1 MVFSAGCEKQ
11 AKMWPILSGGQAVTV
26 GIHDA
31 PIKSISWIPEMNLL
45 VIGSWDKTLKYVL
58 HLDLG
63 TEGVFVVTRPF
74 ILELW
79 EVVVEYGTH
88 LSNVQK

>member
-1 MVFSAGCEKQ
+1 
-11 AKMWPILSGGQAVTV
+11 MWPILSGGQAVTV
-26 GIHDA
+26 GMHDA

-45 VIGSWDKTLKYVL
+45 VTGSWDKTLKYVL

-63 TEGVFVVTRPF
+63 TEGVVCPF

-88 LSNVQK
+88 LYNVQK